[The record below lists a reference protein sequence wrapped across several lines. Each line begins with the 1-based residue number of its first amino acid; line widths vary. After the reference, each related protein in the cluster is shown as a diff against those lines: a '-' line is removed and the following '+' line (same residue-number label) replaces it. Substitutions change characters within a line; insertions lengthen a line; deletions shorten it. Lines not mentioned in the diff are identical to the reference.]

1 MAEELI
7 SNYQIDLSITP
18 DIKNEDI
25 FVYQKFMDELSD
37 FIRMI
42 DKKGINAIIYLP
54 KGEI

>member
-25 FVYQKFMDELSD
+25 SVYQKFMDELSD

-54 KGEI
+54 KREI